1 MRAASKV
8 DFGRYVIAKRLD
20 FQVCDQAEGGVAAPI
35 EIWWWPHTRSKRPLS
50 QADKRIISLPCAVLA
65 RLSQLAPNNP
75 PGGRFSG
82 MGSCKVGTTG
92 AAVISISE
100 YHPTWAFG
108 AVDQAG

>member
-1 MRAASKV
+1 MASFTGPRWSGAYVAFRAV
-8 DFGRYVIAKRLD
+8 Y
-20 FQVCDQAEGGVAAPI
+20 
-35 EIWWWPHTRSKRPLS
+35 HRPL
-50 QADKRIISLPCAVLA
+50 LA

-75 PGGRFSG
+75 PGGRFSV

-100 YHPTWAFG
+100 YHPTWALG

>member
-1 MRAASKV
+1 MTIPARAAVPEPVSMQSGKPLGDGAQHRV
-8 DFGRYVIAKRLD
+8 VNLKAIAHPG
-20 FQVCDQAEGGVAAPI
+20 AHG
-35 EIWWWPHTRSKRPLS
+35 
-50 QADKRIISLPCAVLA
+50 VLA

-75 PGGRFSG
+75 PGGRFSV

-100 YHPTWAFG
+100 YHPTWALG